1 MMSQR
6 TRPHH
11 LVYWVD
17 ECPPKP
23 TMWLLG
29 LQHVVVNSA
38 GWVIMAAVLSAFVK
52 DTRDIEAM
60 VRLGMIVVGVVA
72 ILQARKASALG
83 AGLFCP
89 PICGPS
95 YASATIAAG
104 TGFGLGVVY
113 GMTLLAGLFEVAL
126 ARLMPRLRVL
136 FPPEVIGVIMSVVG
150 FAMLPL
156 AIPRLLAS
164 PEFAPSMAGSRG
176 ANIAVAF
183 GTLACIYGVTVWAKG
198 RVRLFPV
205 LIGAVVGL
213 IGALILG
220 VVPASAVE
228 KIAQADWIGLPQRVN
243 MDLGFELS
251 LLVPFLVA
259 ALASALKG
267 VGDLTICQKG
277 NDDNWKRVDLQEVSR
292 GGTALGIGT
301 ALAGLLGTMGHTSS
315 SSNVGLSVIAAGATS
330 RYIGYSMGALMIA
343 LAFVPKVGVLIALMP
358 VPLMGATMGFV
369 AATMIV
375 AGLQILGGRL
385 MDIRRILV
393 VGTTL
398 TFSIGVMAFPQSFAG
413 APQVIAPFLSS
424 PVTLGAGLAIILA
437 LVLRIGSS
445 KFSQFTLHAKDDA
458 QEAIKEH
465 FYRFGASVGARAE
478 VVAQA
483 AHSVYD
489 ALESLP
495 ASGGD
500 AVSDLRFHLTFDEF
514 SLSVAMTYEGPVMVA
529 PAAMP
534 TDAEMLD
541 DPEAIARMSAYL
553 AARKASKFSSEQQGR
568 TSTLKF
574 KFEH

>member
-251 LLVPFLVA
+251 LL
-259 ALASALKG
+259 
-267 VGDLTICQKG
+267 
-277 NDDNWKRVDLQEVSR
+277 
-292 GGTALGIGT
+292 
-301 ALAGLLGTMGHTSS
+301 
-315 SSNVGLSVIAAGATS
+315 GLSWWRPSPQRSRAWVTS
-330 RYIGYSMGALMIA
+330 RS
-343 LAFVPKVGVLIALMP
+343 
-358 VPLMGATMGFV
+358 
-369 AATMIV
+369 
-375 AGLQILGGRL
+375 
-385 MDIRRILV
+385 
-393 VGTTL
+393 
-398 TFSIGVMAFPQSFAG
+398 
-413 APQVIAPFLSS
+413 
-424 PVTLGAGLAIILA
+424 
-437 LVLRIGSS
+437 
-445 KFSQFTLHAKDDA
+445 
-458 QEAIKEH
+458 
-465 FYRFGASVGARAE
+465 
-478 VVAQA
+478 
-483 AHSVYD
+483 
-489 ALESLP
+489 
-495 ASGGD
+495 
-500 AVSDLRFHLTFDEF
+500 
-514 SLSVAMTYEGPVMVA
+514 
-529 PAAMP
+529 
-534 TDAEMLD
+534 
-541 DPEAIARMSAYL
+541 
-553 AARKASKFSSEQQGR
+553 ARKAMTTTGNELTCKKCPAAARRWGSAPPWPACWAPWDTR
-568 TSTLKF
+568 PRRPTWACR
-574 KFEH
+574 